1 MENSVSAITMDTFSF
16 SQLLRPVGQ
25 MLEPLQIDSFSL
37 RVEDGGVAVL
47 AEKPEAPRQ
56 AAQEV
61 SLKVSWQIF
70 RRKKSEPEPAPE
82 PQPSSGSLEL
92 HYTHEDI
99 ARMDVQ
105 GQSKR
110 SGAPGSPEAHSL
122 SQILRAVGAFVDQK
136 QGRLLSVS
144 KNGQEVTIEY
154 ESALRR
160 PLTEKFTVASLY
172 DYWVKMYLRRR
183 ERT

>member
-1 MENSVSAITMDTFSF
+1 MSEAFNF

-37 RVEDGGVAVL
+37 KVEDGGVAVF
-47 AEKPEAPRQ
+47 ADKQESSRPAV
-56 AAQEV
+56 QEV

-70 RRKKSEPEPAPE
+70 RRKKAEPEPE

-92 HYTHEDI
+92 HYTNDDI
-99 ARMDVQ
+99 ARMDVE
-105 GQSKR
+105 GR
-110 SGAPGSPEAHSL
+110 SRRTGASGSPEAHTL

-136 QGRLLSVS
+136 QGRLLSVV
-144 KNGQEVTIEY
+144 KVGQEIAIDY
-154 ESALRR
+154 ESALKR

-183 ERT
+183 ART